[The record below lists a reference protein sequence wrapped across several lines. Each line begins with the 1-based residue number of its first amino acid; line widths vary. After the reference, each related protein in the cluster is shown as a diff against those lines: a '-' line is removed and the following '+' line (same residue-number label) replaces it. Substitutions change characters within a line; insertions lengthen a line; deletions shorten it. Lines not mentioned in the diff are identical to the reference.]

1 MQHHVYFWLK
11 PEHQNESGR
20 ATFEEALNGLLNI
33 ESVAGGK
40 WGSPANTPERPVT
53 DKSFDY
59 GLYLTFDSL
68 ADHDTYQVDP
78 LHDVFVDACKDLWSQ
93 VKVMDVT

>member
-1 MQHHVYFWLK
+1 MNYRKLGK
-11 PEHQNESGR
+11 TS
-20 ATFEEALNGLLNI
+20 FEISEIALGTWQ
-33 ESVAGGK
+33 VGGK

-68 ADHDTYQVDP
+68 EDHDTYQVDP
-78 LHDVFVDACKDLWSQ
+78 LHDVFVDTCKDLWSQ